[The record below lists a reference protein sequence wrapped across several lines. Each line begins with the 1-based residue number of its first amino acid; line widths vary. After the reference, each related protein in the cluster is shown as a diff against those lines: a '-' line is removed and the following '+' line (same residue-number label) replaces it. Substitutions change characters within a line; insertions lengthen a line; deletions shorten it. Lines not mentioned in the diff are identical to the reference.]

1 MMQQDS
7 RKLSHLS
14 YKKKSG
20 RTVKEDVLWKEYVEP
35 NLPRIVAI
43 KVLQGTVAQNQAGLP
58 LTSTECLLLPPD
70 QSTIK
75 EISTNS
81 PRGQSWGS
89 YLVFWDGKFRRSGK
103 SLDNV
108 ERLAQHNKARQKL
121 EASFQGG
128 FYQQCHT
135 DEIWD
140 KLQFFDSLAIKDPK
154 NRATLARSMVITDT
168 FNSKH
173 LLGRKWGD

>member
-1 MMQQDS
+1 MVAKALEVPAITSKVFTADELESAKSVVAEMQFRFQK
-7 RKLSHLS
+7 KLA
-14 YKKKSG
+14 
-20 RTVKEDVLWKEYVEP
+20 TQTAAVKEDVLWKEYVEP
-35 NLPRIVAI
+35 NLPRIVAN
-43 KVLQGTVAQNQAGLP
+43 KVLQGIVAQNQAGLP

-75 EISTNS
+75 EVSTNS

-121 EASFQGG
+121 EASYQGG

-135 DEIWD
+135 DEVWD
-140 KLQFFDSLAIKDPK
+140 NTAVLRFP
-154 NRATLARSMVITDT
+154 
-168 FNSKH
+168 
-173 LLGRKWGD
+173 GD